1 MNWALIVFAVSFI
14 AMFILRIPIG
24 FGMMMSAI
32 FYFVVAPGP
41 AATVDQVAMQFLTN
55 LNDSFV
61 LIAVPLFV
69 FMAEIMNS
77 SKVTNIIFNFAA
89 GLVGKRRGALAQ
101 VNIINSIIFS
111 GMTGS
116 AIADASGP
124 GNMEMKAMHDAGY
137 DDGFTC
143 AITAASAT
151 EGPIIPPSIPMV
163 FYSMLSG
170 ASIGALFMGGVVPGL
185 ILGLVMIVYT
195 AIVSVK
201 RNYPRGQSYP
211 FKQLVFVTLKSIP
224 ALLTVVIL
232 LGGIYMGIVTPTE
245 AGALAATWAL
255 LISVFFYRAF
265 GPKDLW
271 EVLKNTVRTTG
282 TLSFLVG
289 AAYAFSYIVAIE
301 HIPGMV
307 ANWMLGLTTNKYVM
321 LFIVNIVFLALGMF
335 LDTMAITLVF
345 IPIVLPVITAMGI
358 DLVHFGVVVVLNMM
372 IGLSTP
378 PYGMLL
384 FVVSGLTGTKL
395 KDVIREMIPFIILFI
410 GVLFLITF
418 VPDTVLWL
426 PKLSGYKPTP

>member
-1 MNWALIVFAVSFI
+1 MNLPLMIFFVSFV
-14 AMFILRIPIG
+14 AMFLLRIPIG
-24 FGMMMSAI
+24 MGMMMSAI
-32 FYFVVAPGP
+32 FYFIASTNP
-41 AATVDQVAMQFLTN
+41 AATVDMVATQFLTN
-55 LNDSFV
+55 MSSSFI

-77 SKVTNIIFNFAA
+77 SKVTNIIFDFASS
-89 GLVGKRRGALAQ
+89 LVGKRRGALAQ

-137 DDGFTC
+137 EDGFTC

-170 ASIGALFMGGVVPGL
+170 ASVGALFMGGVVPGL
-185 ILGLVMIVYT
+185 ILGLVMMVYV
-195 AIVSVK
+195 AIIAVK
-201 RNYPRGQSYP
+201 RDFPRGKAYTVRQ
-211 FKQLVFVTLKSIP
+211 FIALTLKSIP
-224 ALLTVVIL
+224 ALLTVVVL
-232 LGGIYMGIVTPTE
+232 LGGIYTGIVTPTE
-245 AGALAATWAL
+245 AGALAAAWAL

-265 GPKDLW
+265 KWKELK
-271 EVLKNTVRTTG
+271 EVLISTVKTTG

-289 AAYAFSYIVAIE
+289 SAYAFSYIVAIE
-301 HIPGMV
+301 HIPGAV
-307 ANWMLGLTTNKYVM
+307 ANLLMGMTTNKYVM
-321 LFIVNIVFLALGMF
+321 LFIVNIAFLILGMF
-335 LDTMAITLVF
+335 IDTMAITLVF
-345 IPIVLPVITAMGI
+345 IPMILPVMRAMGV

-384 FVVSGLTGTKL
+384 FVVSGLNGAKL

-410 GVLFLITF
+410 GVLFLITYI
-418 VPDTVLWL
+418 PDLVLWL
-426 PKLSGYKPTP
+426 PKLSGYKPGV

>member
-1 MNWALIVFAVSFI
+1 MNLPLIIFFVSFV
-14 AMFILRIPIG
+14 AMFLLRIPIG
-24 FGMMMSAI
+24 MGMMMSAI
-32 FYFVVAPGP
+32 FYFIASTNP
-41 AATVDQVAMQFLTN
+41 AATIDMVATQFLTN
-55 LNDSFV
+55 MSSSFI

-77 SKVTNIIFNFAA
+77 SKVTNIIFDFASS
-89 GLVGKRRGALAQ
+89 LVGRRRGALAQ

-170 ASIGALFMGGVVPGL
+170 ASVGALFMGGVVPGL
-185 ILGLVMIVYT
+185 ILGLVMMVYV
-195 AIVSVK
+195 AIIAVK
-201 RNYPRGQSYP
+201 RDFPRGKAYTVRQ
-211 FKQLVFVTLKSIP
+211 FAALTLKSIP
-224 ALLTVVIL
+224 ALLTVVVL
-232 LGGIYMGIVTPTE
+232 LGGIYTGIVTPTE
-245 AGALAATWAL
+245 AGALAASWAL
-255 LISVFFYRAF
+255 LISVLFYRAF
-265 GPKDLW
+265 KWKELK
-271 EVLKNTVRTTG
+271 EVLIATVKTTG

-289 AAYAFSYIVAIE
+289 SAYAFSYIVAIE
-301 HIPGMV
+301 HIPGAV
-307 ANWMLGLTTNKYVM
+307 ANLLLGMTANKYVM
-321 LFIVNIVFLALGMF
+321 LFIVNIAFLILGMF
-335 LDTMAITLVF
+335 IDTMAITLVF
-345 IPIVLPVITAMGI
+345 IPMILPVMRAMGI

-384 FVVSGLTGTKL
+384 FVVSGLNGAKL

-410 GVLFLITF
+410 GVLFLITYI
-418 VPDTVLWL
+418 PDLVLWL
-426 PKLSGYKPTP
+426 PRLSGYKPGV

>member
-1 MNWALIVFAVSFI
+1 MNAPLLVFALSFV
-14 AMFILRIPIG
+14 AMFLLRIPIG

-32 FYFVVAPGP
+32 FYFVVATGP
-41 AATVDQVAMQFLTN
+41 LATVDQVAMQFLTS
-55 LNDSFV
+55 LNASFV

-69 FMAEIMNS
+69 FMAEIMNT
-77 SKVTNIIFNFAA
+77 SKVTNLIFDFAS

-101 VNIINSIIFS
+101 VNIITSIIFS

-124 GNMEMKAMHDAGY
+124 GNMSMKAMRDQGY

-143 AITAASAT
+143 ALTAASST

-163 FYSMLSG
+163 FFSMLSG
-170 ASIGALFMGGVVPGL
+170 TSVGALFLGGVGPGI
-185 ILGLVMIVYT
+185 ILGVVMMIY
-195 AIVSVK
+195 AGFVSMK
-201 RNYPRGQSYP
+201 RNYPRGHSYP
-211 FKQLVFVTLKSIP
+211 FRQFVPVALKSAP

-232 LGGIYMGIVTPTE
+232 LGGIYTGIVTPTE
-245 AGALAATWAL
+245 AGALAAAWCL
-255 LISVFFYRAF
+255 LIAIFFYRSF
-265 GPKDLW
+265 GWKAMW

-301 HIPGMV
+301 HIPAMV
-307 ANWMLGLTTNKYVM
+307 AHAMLTLTTNKYVM
-321 LFIVNIVFLALGMF
+321 LLIINIVFLILGMF
-335 LDTMAITLVF
+335 LDTTAITLVF
-345 IPIVLPVITAMGI
+345 IPIVLPVINAMGI
-358 DLVHFGVVVVLNMM
+358 DLVHFGVVIVLNMM

-384 FVVSGLTGTKL
+384 FVVSGLTGAKL
-395 KDVIREMIPFIILFI
+395 KDIIKEMIPFIILFI
-410 GVLFLITF
+410 AVLIFITY

-426 PKLSGYKPTP
+426 PKLAGYKPGS

>member
-1 MNWALIVFAVSFI
+1 MNLPLMIFFVSFV
-14 AMFILRIPIG
+14 AMFLLRIPIG
-24 FGMMMSAI
+24 MGMMMSAI
-32 FYFVVAPGP
+32 FYFIASTNP
-41 AATVDQVAMQFLTN
+41 AATVDMVATQFLTN
-55 LNDSFV
+55 MSSSFI

-77 SKVTNIIFNFAA
+77 SKVTNIIFDFASS
-89 GLVGKRRGALAQ
+89 LVGKRRGALAQ

-137 DDGFTC
+137 EDGFTC

-170 ASIGALFMGGVVPGL
+170 ASVGALFMGGVVPGL
-185 ILGLVMIVYT
+185 ILGLVMMVYV
-195 AIVSVK
+195 AIIAVK
-201 RNYPRGQSYP
+201 RDFPRGKAYTIRQ
-211 FKQLVFVTLKSIP
+211 FIALTLKSIP
-224 ALLTVVIL
+224 ALLTVVVL
-232 LGGIYMGIVTPTE
+232 LGGIYTGIVTPTE
-245 AGALAATWAL
+245 AGALAAAWAL

-265 GPKDLW
+265 KWKELK
-271 EVLKNTVRTTG
+271 EVLISTVKTTG

-289 AAYAFSYIVAIE
+289 SAYAFSYIVAIE
-301 HIPGMV
+301 HIPSAV
-307 ANWMLGLTTNKYVM
+307 ANLLMGMTTNKYVM
-321 LFIVNIVFLALGMF
+321 LFIVNIAFLILGMF
-335 LDTMAITLVF
+335 IDTMAITLVF
-345 IPIVLPVITAMGI
+345 IPMILPVMRAMGV

-384 FVVSGLTGTKL
+384 FVVSGLNGAKL
-395 KDVIREMIPFIILFI
+395 KDVIREMVPFIILFI
-410 GVLFLITF
+410 GVLFLITYI
-418 VPDTVLWL
+418 PDIVLWL
-426 PKLSGYKPTP
+426 PKLSGYKPGV

>member
-1 MNWALIVFAVSFI
+1 
-14 AMFILRIPIG
+14 
-24 FGMMMSAI
+24 
-32 FYFVVAPGP
+32 
-41 AATVDQVAMQFLTN
+41 
-55 LNDSFV
+55 
-61 LIAVPLFV
+61 
-69 FMAEIMNS
+69 
-77 SKVTNIIFNFAA
+77 
-89 GLVGKRRGALAQ
+89 
-101 VNIINSIIFS
+101 
-111 GMTGS
+111 MTGS

-124 GNMEMKAMHDAGY
+124 GNMEIKAMQDAGY
-137 DDGFTC
+137 DNGFTC

-195 AIVSVK
+195 AIVSMK

-224 ALLTVVIL
+224 AILTVVIL
-232 LGGIYMGIVTPTE
+232 LGGIYTGIVTPTE

-289 AAYAFSYIVAIE
+289 AAYVFSYIVAIE
-301 HIPGMV
+301 HIPAMV

-321 LFIVNIVFLALGMF
+321 LLIVNVVFLVLGMF

-345 IPIVLPVITAMGI
+345 IPIVLPVISAMGI
-358 DLVHFGVVVVLNMM
+358 DLVHFGVIIVLNMM

-384 FVVSGLTGTKL
+384 FVVSGLSGTKL
-395 KDVIREMIPFIILFI
+395 KDVIHEMIPFIILFI
-410 GVLFLITF
+410 GVLLFITY